1 MARIVG
7 GIALQI
13 VLAIVVALILG
24 ALWQWLLSGHLM
36 EGLAEGSRLLFFFMD
51 VGLAVWV
58 VILIVLTVRRRKLPG
73 VPATFLAAAIGVV
86 VNVLTVTVVGFAQG
100 GWQPLLVTFAI
111 EAGITFLL
119 AVLITAPIIHSLL
132 PARAEQ
138 A

>member
-1 MARIVG
+1 MTRVVG
-7 GIALQI
+7 GIALQV

-58 VILIVLTVRRRKLPG
+58 AILIFLTVRQRKGPG
-73 VPATFLAAAIGVV
+73 VAATFVAAAIGVV

-100 GWQPLLVTFAI
+100 GWKPLFVTFAI

-119 AVLITAPIIHSLL
+119 AVLITAPIIHSVL